1 MDFSVLQNQD
11 VIQTLLAGFKFTVT
25 VTILSII
32 GGILI
37 GTPLAM
43 MRLSDNKV
51 ASNFAK
57 VYVDF
62 FRGVPLIQVIF
73 IFYFLLPKFFEFQSD
88 TYWGPLFSSVVTFA
102 IFEAAFFSE
111 IVRSGI
117 QSVSKGQVNAG
128 YALGFTYGQT
138 MSNVVLPQAF
148 RNMLPVIL
156 TQSIVLF
163 QDVSLVYVISAP
175 DFLFFVNTL
184 ANTYGAETKA
194 TFYLVVAVVY
204 FCISFALS
212 RLVKRL
218 HQKIAIIR

>member
-11 VIQTLLAGFKFTVT
+11 VLTTLFHGFKFTVT
-25 VTILSII
+25 VTILAVI

-43 MRLSDNKV
+43 MRLSKNKV
-51 ASNFAK
+51 ASSFAK
-57 VYVDF
+57 FYVDF

-73 IFYFLLPKFFEFQSD
+73 IFYFLLPKLFEFQSD
-88 TYWGPLFSSVVTFA
+88 TYYGPLFSSVVTFA

-148 RNMLPVIL
+148 RNMLPIIL

-175 DFLFFVNTL
+175 DFLGNANTL
-184 ANTYGAETKA
+184 ANTYGSETKA
-194 TFYLVVAVVY
+194 TFYLVVALVY
-204 FCISFALS
+204 FCISFTLS

>member
-11 VIQTLLAGFKFTVT
+11 VMTTLLHGFKFTVT
-25 VTILSII
+25 VTILAVI

-43 MRLSDNKV
+43 MRLSKNKF

-57 VYVDF
+57 IYVDF

-88 TYWGPLFSSVVTFA
+88 TYYGPLFSSVVTFA

-148 RNMLPVIL
+148 RNMLPVLL

-175 DFLFFVNTL
+175 DFLGNANTL
-184 ANTYGAETKA
+184 ANTYGSETKA
-194 TFYLVVAVVY
+194 TFYLVVAIVY

>member
-1 MDFSVLQNQD
+1 MDFSVLND
-11 VIQTLLAGFKFTVT
+11 PNVMTTLAQGFKFTVT
-25 VTILSII
+25 VTILSVI
-32 GGILI
+32 GGILL

-43 MRLSDNKV
+43 MRLSSNK
-51 ASNFAK
+51 ALSSFSK
-57 VYVDF
+57 FYVDF

-73 IFYFLLPKFFEFQSD
+73 IFYFLLPKFFQFQSD
-88 TYWGPLFSSVVTFA
+88 TYYGPLFSSVVTFA

-148 RNMLPVIL
+148 RNMLPVLL

-175 DFLFFVNTL
+175 DFLGNANTL

-204 FCISFALS
+204 FVISFALS

>member
-1 MDFSVLQNQD
+1 MDFNLLQNQD
-11 VIQTLLAGFKFTVT
+11 VIQTLIAGFKFTLT

-43 MRLSDNKV
+43 MRLSNNKV

-57 VYVDF
+57 IYVDF

-88 TYWGPLFSSVVTFA
+88 TYYGPLFSSVVTFA

-128 YALGFTYGQT
+128 YALGFTYGQI

-175 DFLFFVNTL
+175 DFLGNANTL
-184 ANTYGAETKA
+184 ANTYGPETKA
-194 TFYLVVAVVY
+194 TFYLIVAIVY

-212 RLVKRL
+212 QLVKRL

>member
-1 MDFSVLQNQD
+1 MDFSILHDHNV
-11 VIQTLLAGFKFTVT
+11 VVTLAQGFKFTVT
-25 VTILSII
+25 VTILSVI
-32 GGILI
+32 GGILL

-43 MRLSDNKV
+43 MRLSNNKL
-51 ASNFAK
+51 ASGFAK
-57 VYVDF
+57 FYVDF

-88 TYWGPLFSSVVTFA
+88 TYYGPLFSSIVTFA

-117 QSVSKGQVNAG
+117 QSVSRGQVNAG

-148 RNMLPVIL
+148 RNMLPVLL

-175 DFLFFVNTL
+175 DFLGNANTL

-194 TFYLVVAVVY
+194 TFYLVVAVIY
-204 FCISFALS
+204 FVISSTLS

>member
-1 MDFSVLQNQD
+1 MDFSVLQNPD
-11 VIQTLLAGFKFTVT
+11 VVETLLKGFQFTVT
-25 VTILSII
+25 VTILSIL

-43 MRLSDNKV
+43 MRLSNHKV
-51 ASNFAK
+51 ASGFAK
-57 VYVDF
+57 FYVDF

-73 IFYFLLPKFFEFQSD
+73 IFYFLLPKFFDFQSD
-88 TYWGPLFSSVVTFA
+88 TYYGPLFSSIVTFA

-138 MSNVVLPQAF
+138 MANVILPQAF
-148 RNMLPVIL
+148 RNMLPILL

-175 DFLFFVNTL
+175 DFLGNANTL
-184 ANTYGAETKA
+184 ANTYGSETKA
-194 TFYLVVAVVY
+194 TFYLAVAVVY

-218 HQKIAIIR
+218 NQKIAIIR

>member
-1 MDFSVLQNQD
+1 MDFSVLND
-11 VIQTLLAGFKFTVT
+11 PNVMTTLAQGFKFTVT
-25 VTILSII
+25 VTILSVI
-32 GGILI
+32 GGILL

-43 MRLSDNKV
+43 MRLSSNK
-51 ASNFAK
+51 ALSSFAK
-57 VYVDF
+57 FYVDF

-73 IFYFLLPKFFEFQSD
+73 IFYFLLPKFFQFQSD
-88 TYWGPLFSSVVTFA
+88 TYYGPLFSSVVTFA

-148 RNMLPVIL
+148 RNMLPVLL

-175 DFLFFVNTL
+175 DFLGNTNTL

-204 FCISFALS
+204 FVISFALS

>member
-1 MDFSVLQNQD
+1 MEFSLLQDPNVSQA
-11 VIQTLLAGFKFTVT
+11 LLAGLKFTAIA
-25 VTILSII
+25 TILSII

-43 MRLSDNKV
+43 MRLSNNVV

-57 VYVDF
+57 IYVDF

-73 IFYFLLPKFFEFQSD
+73 IFYFLLPKYFEFQSD
-88 TYWGPLFSSVVTFA
+88 TYWGPLFSTVVTFA

-148 RNMLPVIL
+148 RNMLPVLL

-163 QDVSLVYVISAP
+163 QDISLVYVISAP
-175 DFLFFVNTL
+175 DFLGQANTL
-184 ANTYGAETKA
+184 ANNYGAETKA
-194 TFYLVVAVVY
+194 MFYLVVALVY

>member
-43 MRLSDNKV
+43 MCLSDNKV

-175 DFLFFVNTL
+175 DFLGNANTL

>member
-1 MDFSVLQNQD
+1 MDFSVLQNSD
-11 VIQTLLAGFKFTVT
+11 VLPALIDGFNFTLTVT
-25 VTILSII
+25 VLSII

-43 MRLSDNKV
+43 MRLSNNKI

-73 IFYFLLPKFFEFQSD
+73 IFYFLLPKIFEFQSH

-138 MSNVVLPQAF
+138 MSNVILPQAF

-163 QDVSLVYVISAP
+163 QDISLVYVIGAP
-175 DFLFFVNTL
+175 DFLGSANTL
-184 ANTYGAETKA
+184 SNNYGSETKA
-194 TFYLVVAVVY
+194 VFYLIVAVVY

>member
-11 VIQTLLAGFKFTVT
+11 VIQTLIAGFKFTLT

-43 MRLSDNKV
+43 MRLSNNKV

-138 MSNVVLPQAF
+138 MSNVILPQAF
-148 RNMLPVIL
+148 RNMLPILL

-163 QDVSLVYVISAP
+163 QDISLVYVISAP
-175 DFLFFVNTL
+175 DFLGNANTL
-184 ANTYGAETKA
+184 ANTYGSETKA
-194 TFYLVVAVVY
+194 MFYLLVAVIY
-204 FCISFALS
+204 FCISFTLS

>member
-1 MDFSVLQNQD
+1 MEFSLLQDPNVTQA
-11 VIQTLLAGFKFTVT
+11 LLSGLKFTAIAT
-25 VTILSII
+25 VLSII
-32 GGILI
+32 GGVLI

-43 MRLSDNKV
+43 MRLSNNVV

-73 IFYFLLPKFFEFQSD
+73 IFYFLLPKYFEFQSD
-88 TYWGPLFSSVVTFA
+88 TYWGPLFSTVVTFA

-138 MSNVVLPQAF
+138 MSNIVLPQAF
-148 RNMLPVIL
+148 RNMLPVLL

-163 QDVSLVYVISAP
+163 QDISLVYVISAP
-175 DFLFFVNTL
+175 DFLGQANTL
-184 ANTYGAETKA
+184 ANNYGAETKA
-194 TFYLVVAVVY
+194 MFYLVVAVVY

-212 RLVKRL
+212 QLVKRL

>member
-1 MDFSVLQNQD
+1 MDLSVLQSPEVVGALFD
-11 VIQTLLAGFKFTVT
+11 GFKFTVT
-25 VTILSII
+25 VTVLSIM

-43 MRLSDNKV
+43 MRLSSNPV
-51 ASNFAK
+51 ASGFAK
-57 VYVDF
+57 FYVDF

-73 IFYFLLPKFFEFQSD
+73 IFYFLLPKFFDFQSD
-88 TYWGPLFSSVVTFA
+88 TYYGPLFSSIVTFA

-148 RNMLPVIL
+148 RNMLPILL

-175 DFLFFVNTL
+175 DFLGNANTL
-184 ANTYGAETKA
+184 ANTYGSETKA
-194 TFYLVVAVVY
+194 TFYLAVAVVY

-218 HQKIAIIR
+218 NQKIAIIR

>member
-1 MDFSVLQNQD
+1 MDFSILQNQD
-11 VIQTLLAGFKFTVT
+11 VIQTLIAGFKFTVT

-43 MRLSDNKV
+43 MRLSNNKV

-62 FRGVPLIQVIF
+62 FRGVPLIQVFF
-73 IFYFLLPKFFEFQSD
+73 IFYFLLPKIFEFQSD
-88 TYWGPLFSSVVTFA
+88 TYYGPLFSSVVTFA

-175 DFLFFVNTL
+175 DFLGNANTL

-194 TFYLVVAVVY
+194 TFYLIVAVVY

>member
-1 MDFSVLQNQD
+1 MDFSILQNQD
-11 VIQTLLAGFKFTVT
+11 VITTLAEGFKFTVT
-25 VTILSII
+25 VTILSIL

-43 MRLSDNKV
+43 MRLSNNKI

-57 VYVDF
+57 IYVDF

-73 IFYFLLPKFFEFQSD
+73 IFYFLLPKFFEFQSN

-138 MSNVVLPQAF
+138 MSNVILPQAF

-175 DFLFFVNTL
+175 DFLGNANTL
-184 ANTYGAETKA
+184 ANTYGSETKA
-194 TFYLVVAVVY
+194 VFYLVVALVY
-204 FCISFALS
+204 FCISFLLS
-212 RLVKRL
+212 QFVKRL

>member
-1 MDFSVLQNQD
+1 MDFSVLHNPD
-11 VIQTLLAGFKFTVT
+11 VIQTLISGLKFTVT

-32 GGILI
+32 GGVLI

-148 RNMLPVIL
+148 RNMLPVLL

-175 DFLFFVNTL
+175 DFLGNANTL

>member
-11 VIQTLLAGFKFTVT
+11 VLETLIKGFQFTVT

-32 GGILI
+32 GGIMI

-43 MRLSDNKV
+43 MRLSNHKV
-51 ASNFAK
+51 ASGFAK
-57 VYVDF
+57 FYVDF

-73 IFYFLLPKFFEFQSD
+73 IFYFLLPKFFDFQSD
-88 TYWGPLFSSVVTFA
+88 TYYGPLFSSIVTFA

-138 MSNVVLPQAF
+138 MANVILPQAF
-148 RNMLPVIL
+148 RNMLPILL

-175 DFLFFVNTL
+175 DFLGNANTL
-184 ANTYGAETKA
+184 ANTYGSETKA
-194 TFYLVVAVVY
+194 TFYFAVAVVY

-218 HQKIAIIR
+218 NQKIAIIR

>member
-1 MDFSVLQNQD
+1 MDFSILQNQD
-11 VIQTLLAGFKFTVT
+11 VLNTLADGFKFTVT
-25 VTILSII
+25 VTVLSII

-43 MRLSDNKV
+43 MRLSNNKI
-51 ASNFAK
+51 ASGFAK
-57 VYVDF
+57 FYVDF

-73 IFYFLLPKFFEFQSD
+73 IFYFLLPKFFDFQSHV
-88 TYWGPLFSSVVTFA
+88 YWGPLFSSVVTFA

-138 MSNVVLPQAF
+138 MSNVILPQAF

-175 DFLFFVNTL
+175 DFLGNANTL
-184 ANTYGAETKA
+184 ANTYGPETKA
-194 TFYLVVAVVY
+194 VFYLIVAVVY
-204 FCISFALS
+204 FCISFVLS
-212 RLVKRL
+212 QLVKRL

>member
-11 VIQTLLAGFKFTVT
+11 VLTTLFNGFKFTVT
-25 VTILSII
+25 VTILAVI

-43 MRLSDNKV
+43 MRLSKNKV
-51 ASNFAK
+51 ASSFAK
-57 VYVDF
+57 FYVDF

-73 IFYFLLPKFFEFQSD
+73 IFYFLLPKLFEFQSD
-88 TYWGPLFSSVVTFA
+88 TYYGPLFSSVVTFA

-148 RNMLPVIL
+148 RNMLPIIL

-175 DFLFFVNTL
+175 DFLGNANTL
-184 ANTYGAETKA
+184 ANTYGSETKA
-194 TFYLVVAVVY
+194 TFYLVVALVY
-204 FCISFALS
+204 FCISFTLS

>member
-1 MDFSVLQNQD
+1 MDFSILQNQD
-11 VIQTLLAGFKFTVT
+11 VITTLAEGFKFTVT
-25 VTILSII
+25 VTILSIL

-43 MRLSDNKV
+43 MRLSNNKI

-57 VYVDF
+57 IYVDF

-73 IFYFLLPKFFEFQSD
+73 IFYFLLPKFFEFQSN

-138 MSNVVLPQAF
+138 MSNVILPQAF

-175 DFLFFVNTL
+175 DFLGNANTL
-184 ANTYGAETKA
+184 ANTYGSETKA
-194 TFYLVVAVVY
+194 VFYLVVALVY
-204 FCISFALS
+204 FCISFLLS
-212 RLVKRL
+212 QLVKRL

>member
-1 MDFSVLQNQD
+1 MDFSILQNQD
-11 VIQTLLAGFKFTVT
+11 VIDTLIAGFKFTAT

-43 MRLSDNKV
+43 MRLSNNKI

-57 VYVDF
+57 FYVDF
-62 FRGVPLIQVIF
+62 FFFFLLIQVIF
-73 IFYFLLPKFFEFQSD
+73 IFYFLLLQFSDFQS
-88 TYWGPLFSSVVTFA
+88 YIYYAPLFLCVVTFA

-175 DFLFFVNTL
+175 DFLGNANTL
-184 ANTYGAETKA
+184 ANTYGSETKA
-194 TFYLVVAVVY
+194 TFYLIVAIVY

-212 RLVKRL
+212 RLVKHL

>member
-1 MDFSVLQNQD
+1 MDFNLLQNQD
-11 VIQTLLAGFKFTVT
+11 VIQTLIAGFKFTLT

-43 MRLSDNKV
+43 MRLSNNKV

-57 VYVDF
+57 IYVDF

-88 TYWGPLFSSVVTFA
+88 TYYGPLFSSVVTFA

-175 DFLFFVNTL
+175 DFLGNANTL
-184 ANTYGAETKA
+184 ANTYGPETKA
-194 TFYLVVAVVY
+194 TFYLIVAIVY

-212 RLVKRL
+212 QLVKRL

>member
-1 MDFSVLQNQD
+1 MKRKLTVLTSA
-11 VIQTLLAGFKFTVT
+11 IAAGLV
-25 VTILSII
+25 LSISTNVAAADKKVLLKLPVYFGTHLEGLGSTPKWLAERVNKMTNTI
-32 GGILI
+32 KVKIYEPGKLIPPKEIL
-37 GTPLAM
+37 
-43 MRLSDNKV
+43 
-51 ASNFAK
+51 
-57 VYVDF
+57 
-62 FRGVPLIQVIF
+62 
-73 IFYFLLPKFFEFQSD
+73 
-88 TYWGPLFSSVVTFA
+88 
-102 IFEAAFFSE
+102 EA
-111 IVRSGI
+111 VN
-117 QSVSKGQVNAG
+117 KGQVNAG

-175 DFLFFVNTL
+175 DFLGNANTL

-194 TFYLVVAVVY
+194 TFYLIVAVVY

>member
-1 MDFSVLQNQD
+1 MEFSLLQDPNVTQA
-11 VIQTLLAGFKFTVT
+11 LLSGLKFTAIA
-25 VTILSII
+25 TILSII

-43 MRLSDNKV
+43 MRLSNNVV

-57 VYVDF
+57 IYVDF

-73 IFYFLLPKFFEFQSD
+73 IFYFLLPKIFEFQSD
-88 TYWGPLFSSVVTFA
+88 TYYGPLFSSVVTFA

-148 RNMLPVIL
+148 RNMLPVLL

-163 QDVSLVYVISAP
+163 QDISLVYVISAP
-175 DFLFFVNTL
+175 DFLGQANTL
-184 ANTYGAETKA
+184 ANNYGAETKA
-194 TFYLVVAVVY
+194 MFYLVVAIVY